1 MPCGPVRQKANGG
14 AQLLKGA
21 TAGVRVAG
29 GAFVHGSR
37 QPRRRAR
44 AALAV
49 LGALCA
55 ACTPQQ
61 AAAPEGQIPSG
72 AAADIRIT
80 DVVLGT
86 EVGLDKRVPH
96 PADVFGPEDTV
107 YVSVVTEGRSSD
119 TLLAARWMRAGRVLG
134 ETSQSIAPDG
144 SATSEFHVSKPG
156 GFEAGEYEVEILV
169 EGQPVQKRRFTV
181 R

>member
-1 MPCGPVRQKANGG
+1 M
-14 AQLLKGA
+14 
-21 TAGVRVAG
+21 
-29 GAFVHGSR
+29 HGSR
-37 QPRRRAR
+37 KPRRRAR
-44 AALAV
+44 AALAA

-61 AAAPEGQIPSG
+61 AASPESTVPSG
-72 AAADIRIT
+72 AAADVRVT
-80 DVVLGT
+80 EVVLGS
-86 EVGLDKRVPH
+86 EVGLDKKVPR

-119 TLLAARWMRAGRVLG
+119 TLLTARWMREGRLLG
-134 ETSQSIAPDG
+134 ETSQEVAPDG

-156 GFEAGEYEVEILV
+156 GWEAGEYEVEILV
-169 EGQPVQKRRFTV
+169 EGKPVQKRSFTV

>member
-1 MPCGPVRQKANGG
+1 M
-14 AQLLKGA
+14 
-21 TAGVRVAG
+21 
-29 GAFVHGSR
+29 HGSR

-44 AALAV
+44 AALAA

-55 ACTPQQ
+55 ACSPQR
-61 AAAPEGQIPSG
+61 AAAPDGAAPSG
-72 AAADIRIT
+72 TAADIRVT

-86 EVGLDKRVPH
+86 EVGLDKRVPR
-96 PADVFGPEDTV
+96 PSEVFGPEDTI

-119 TLLAARWMRAGRVLG
+119 TLLAARWMREGRVLG
-134 ETSQSIAPDG
+134 ETSQSIAPAG
-144 SATSEFHVSKPG
+144 SATSEFHVYKPG

>member
-1 MPCGPVRQKANGG
+1 M
-14 AQLLKGA
+14 
-21 TAGVRVAG
+21 
-29 GAFVHGSR
+29 HGSR

-44 AALAV
+44 AALAA

-61 AAAPEGQIPSG
+61 AAAPESRPPSG
-72 AAADIRIT
+72 AAADIHVA

-86 EVGLDKRVPH
+86 EIGLDKKVTRPG
-96 PADVFGPEDTV
+96 DVFGPEDTV

-119 TLLAARWMRAGRVLG
+119 TLLAARWMREGRVLG
-134 ETSQSIAPDG
+134 ETTQAIAPDG

>member
-1 MPCGPVRQKANGG
+1 V
-14 AQLLKGA
+14 A
-21 TAGVRVAG
+21 TGV
-29 GAFVHGSR
+29 FVHGSR

-55 ACTPQQ
+55 ACTPQR
-61 AAAPEGQIPSG
+61 AAPPETRAPSG
-72 AAADIRIT
+72 AAADIRVT
-80 DVVLGT
+80 EVALGT
-86 EVGLDKRVPH
+86 EVGLDKKVPR
-96 PADVFGPEDTV
+96 PVEVFGPEDTV

-119 TLLAARWMRAGRVLG
+119 TLLAARWMREGHVLG

-156 GFEAGEYEVEILV
+156 GFEAGAYEVEILV
-169 EGQPVQKRRFTV
+169 EGRPVQKRGFTI

>member
-1 MPCGPVRQKANGG
+1 M
-14 AQLLKGA
+14 
-21 TAGVRVAG
+21 
-29 GAFVHGSR
+29 HGSR
-37 QPRRRAR
+37 KPRRRAR
-44 AALAV
+44 AALAA

-61 AAAPEGQIPSG
+61 AAPPEAAVPSG
-72 AAADIRIT
+72 AAADIRVT
-80 DVVLGT
+80 DVALGT
-86 EVGLDKRVPH
+86 EVGLDKKVPR
-96 PADVFGPEDTV
+96 PVEVFGPEDTL
-107 YVSVVTEGRSSD
+107 YVSVVTEGRSAD
-119 TLLAARWMRAGRVLG
+119 TLLAARWMREGRVLG
-134 ETSQSIAPDG
+134 ETSQAIAPDG